1 MHEAAFCPSWW
12 IIWGLIVF
20 EFHSQVSGSA
30 ERFFNWQLI
39 LSKIRTFL
47 FMFIVLSSSLGLFW
61 VSRVFSFSDWWCF
74 WLSCL
79 FSQLF
84 SSLITGAQ
92 VRPAVFPLW
101 FQSNSEPPESDKP
114 VISVFLEF
122 PVCDRLLLDLTAWF
136 VCLWLKLGELY
147 DARCRTDNWCK
158 PWVSACTRV
167 RTASQHDAIICVCL

>member
-1 MHEAAFCPSWW
+1 MHEAAVCPSWW

-30 ERFFNWQLI
+30 ERIFNWRLI
-39 LSKIRTFL
+39 LSKIRTF
-47 FMFIVLSSSLGLFW
+47 FTFIVLSSSLGLFW

-84 SSLITGAQ
+84 SSPITRAQ

-114 VISVFLEF
+114 VISV
-122 PVCDRLLLDLTAWF
+122 LT
-136 VCLWLKLGELY
+136 VSGVSCLWQTAPRSYRLV
-147 DARCRTDNWCK
+147 R
-158 PWVSACTRV
+158 VSVIKVEGTIWR
-167 RTASQHDAIICVCL
+167 SLSDW